1 MNSLELSAEIF
12 SYGIEVVTKM
22 FDLGLQLHDD
32 ALAAQLDSRRQ
43 VGDDLPIHA
52 ILDRVAQLGLVGRTA
67 AGGEDADSEQYS
79 AEGCGGKTAGPR
91 GVC

>member
-32 ALAAQLDSRRQ
+32 AL
-43 VGDDLPIHA
+43 GW
-52 ILDRVAQLGLVGRTA
+52 
-67 AGGEDADSEQYS
+67 
-79 AEGCGGKTAGPR
+79 
-91 GVC
+91 